1 MNSKP
6 TYLLTFLLLFVS
18 FWGALQNVQAQDSR
32 TRLGL
37 SALEIGSTSEFIAE
51 FPEFRKLGISVL
63 ELQHPV
69 DERILNAALEQGFQ
83 VLVRSDWYY
92 LSTQKLKEN
101 RQRFLATSRDL
112 QLKYA
117 RFPAVSSIGLYS
129 FSASYDDYFLEEL
142 GQLLPLIQQDSTSLT
157 LYEVTSQPSVALSP
171 LFQLSEFDEK
181 PGYDNILLAKE
192 FAKSDFATVSTIFE
206 YSPQVLFFESNWF
219 DDAIQQYPPFKTALA
234 EYASGDDFLIPLPSA
249 PANVS
254 YFNWLILIFVLV
266 LFSAGI
272 HIYAS
277 ASYKSLIFR
286 YFTYHRFFVD
296 DVMRYR
302 ERSGAS
308 GIVVLIQ
315 HALLF
320 GLMIAILA
328 KRFITPT
335 GLDAFFSNFTFL
347 GILGRN
353 YLSLFFLGTGLAL
366 VIEIIGLLWLYVPSK
381 SMRHF
386 SQVINLYAWVFHVD
400 FILLAGILVLYLA
413 TNSYIFLLVLSIAFI
428 LNWLLAFY
436 LASTDSAGYLFKGK
450 ISYILYTFGLHTVIN
465 LILLVLFF
473 VFPDFLE
480 VLELSVLI

>member
-1 MNSKP
+1 MNRKP

-37 SALEIGSTSEFIAE
+37 SALEIGSTSEFVAE

-63 ELQHPV
+63 ELTHPV

-83 VLVRSDWYY
+83 VLVRSDWKY
-92 LSTQKLKEN
+92 LSSQKLEEN
-101 RQRFLATSRDL
+101 RQRFLATSRDI

-117 RFPAVSSIGLYS
+117 RYPAVSSIGLYS
-129 FSASYDDYFLEEL
+129 FSASYDNDFLEEL

-157 LYEVTSQPSVALSP
+157 LYEVTSQPRVALSP
-171 LFQLSEFDEK
+171 LFQLSEFDAQ
-181 PGYDNILLAKE
+181 PGYENILFSTT
-192 FAKSDFATVSTIFE
+192 FAKSDFSSVSNIFE
-206 YSPQVLFFESNWF
+206 YSPQVLFFDSNWLN
-219 DDAIQQYPPFKTALA
+219 DAIQQYPPFKTALMD
-234 EYASGDDFLIPLPSA
+234 YASGETFLLPLPSNKTA
-249 PANVS
+249 IS
-254 YFNWLILIFVLV
+254 YFNWLILIFVLI

-272 HIYAS
+272 HIYAFP
-277 ASYKSLIFR
+277 SYKSLIFR

-328 KRFITPT
+328 KRFITPI
-335 GLDAFFSNFTFL
+335 GLDAFFSNVTFL
-347 GILGRN
+347 ALLGRS

-366 VIEIIGLLWLYVPSK
+366 FVEIIGLLWLYVPSK

-413 TNSYIFLLVLSIAFI
+413 TSSYIFLLVLSIAFI

-450 ISYILYTFGLHTVIN
+450 ITYILYTFGLHTVIN
-465 LILLVLFF
+465 LIMIVLLF

-480 VLELSVLI
+480 ALELAVLI